1 VARLEKRLAARDA
14 EIARKDGF
22 ILFQDALTP
31 PPSAD
36 PGQDGDHATGP
47 EA

>member
-1 VARLEKRLAARDA
+1 VVRTARAALRRFEAAVKHLE
-14 EIARKDGF
+14 
-22 ILFQDALTP
+22 DALTP